1 MKRTR
6 PGAGK
11 PLPQPTL
18 YMRIYATV
26 RQIPAGRVAS
36 YGQIAKLIGA
46 ATPRQVGYAMAAT
59 PPRSGI
65 PWHRVINSKGEISL
79 RADGKPD
86 ARQKRLLKAEGVQF
100 DQRGRVDWQRYGWKP

>member
-1 MKRTR
+1 MKR
-6 PGAGK
+6 ASSANDNS
-11 PLPQPTL
+11 LPQPTL
-18 YMRIYATV
+18 YMRIYAAV

-65 PWHRVINSKGEISL
+65 PWHRVINSKGEISA

-86 ARQKRLLKAEGVQF
+86 ARQKRLLRDEGIVF
-100 DQRGRVDWQRYGWKP
+100 DRHGRVDFERYGWRP

>member
-1 MKRTR
+1 MTR
-6 PGAGK
+6 RPTAK
-11 PLPQPTL
+11 AEALPQPTL
-18 YMRIYATV
+18 YMRIYAAV

-65 PWHRVINSKGEISL
+65 PWHRVINSKGEISV

-86 ARQKRLLKAEGVQF
+86 ARQKRLLRAEGVLF
-100 DQRGRVDWQRYGWKP
+100 DRRGRVDWKRFGWEP